1 MFCTEDS
8 DARLLQRREARR
20 RAHAVGPVPA
30 QPLKHTPFNRKA
42 NRHD

>member
-8 DARLLQRREARR
+8 DARLRQRKQVRR
-20 RAHAVGPVPA
+20 RAPAVGPVPA
-30 QPLKHTPFNRKA
+30 RPLKHTPFNRKA